1 MWIGGFAGELVVAVT
16 CVCDEVDAVVLLGV
30 DNTSGLNGTAL
41 FFPHLQES
49 LRFCLAVQH
58 SLSVIKNQ
66 MKEQWGKSW
75 QMLIENARCNLQ
87 RGSFWSEK
95 WEMSWAAEL
104 MDWSCLLPFDG
115 GGKFLF
121 HHEAKI
127 KNNVITAHFA
137 RCSVGKGKR
146 GARKGEERDSRGT
159 ENLGLSLPSMFQE
172 WNRTSA
178 WTGKTLREIP
188 DQLGHNSYHRD
199 YILYLWNKQVS
210 SNLRGPGICLH
221 KAR

>member
-1 MWIGGFAGELVVAVT
+1 MRQILAN
-16 CVCDEVDAVVLLGV
+16 VDWKCKMQSS
-30 DNTSGLNGTAL
+30 TR
-41 FFPHLQES
+41 FFL
-49 LRFCLAVQH
+49 
-58 SLSVIKNQ
+58 
-66 MKEQWGKSW
+66 
-75 QMLIENARCNLQ
+75 
-87 RGSFWSEK
+87 K
-95 WEMSWAAEL
+95 WEVRNELSCWADGLILPPAFRRRREVSVS
-104 MDWSCLLPFDG
+104 SC
-115 GGKFLF
+115 
-121 HHEAKI
+121 
-127 KNNVITAHFA
+127 KNKKNVITAHFA